1 MPSPRRIRGLERE
14 AMTNEE
20 ATYWKGAV
28 ENLVELRDDGA
39 NVTNWEDDFI
49 DSMKDKLDDKPFFIT
64 VRQREIVQRILE
76 KYDA

>member
-1 MPSPRRIRGLERE
+1 
-14 AMTNEE
+14 MTNEE